1 MTVIQNHRY
10 PIWLSKYHNFSTKLF
25 SKYSLSQHFFLT
37 LPLKLRCAWQH
48 KCFRLDQIFRFH
60 SCLCL
65 SCFVWR
71 RSSSLSSLFL
81 FSPLFSRCSVMDWLI
96 LIIFIIIF
104 TRLPS
109 VRHGSM
115 QLRFIHLLPP
125 SAQPSSS
132 SHPTSVHPPH
142 PQFSSSLFPVENVWT
157 PSPGLTQM
165 CVCV

>member
-10 PIWLSKYHNFSTKLF
+10 QIWLSKYHNFSTKLF

-48 KCFRLDQIFRFH
+48 KFFRLDQIFRFH

-81 FSPLFSRCSVMDWLI
+81 FSPLFSRCSVMDPYHLHHHLHQAAVSQTWVHAVA
-96 LIIFIIIF
+96 FHS
-104 TRLPS
+104 PS
-109 VRHGSM
+109 SSS
-115 QLRFIHLLPP
+115 P
-125 SAQPSSS
+125 SAHPSSS